1 MSDTLFSPLQ
11 MGGLDLPNRIVMA
24 PLTRNRADDVT
35 GEVGPMQAEYYAQ
48 RASAGLIITEATQIS
63 PEGKGYVGTPGIH
76 TPGQVAAW
84 RQVTDAVHAEGGRIV
99 VQLWHVGRI
108 SHVSLQPGGQ
118 APVAPSEIAAKA
130 QTVTREGF
138 VDTSAPRALRLDE
151 MPRIVADYVHAARCA
166 RDAGFDG
173 IELHAANGYLLD
185 QFLKDGPNRREDAYG
200 GPVENRMRLL
210 LEVLDGLA
218 TIWEPERIGLR
229 LSPWSSFNDASDSD
243 PDATFGAVVARLN
256 GRGLGYLHLVEGNTG
271 GARDGDFDALRARWQ
286 GVYMAN
292 NGYDRDL
299 AMTRVAEGK
308 ADLVA
313 FGRPYIANPDLVDRL
328 RRDAQLNEGDQATYY
343 GGGAEGYT
351 DYPSLETA

>member
-1 MSDTLFSPLQ
+1 MSDTLFSPLR
-11 MGGLDLPNRIVMA
+11 MGALDLPNRIVMA
-24 PLTRNRADDVT
+24 PLTRNRADDAT
-35 GEVGPMQAEYYAQ
+35 GEVGPLQAEYYAQ
-48 RASAGLIITEATQIS
+48 RASAGLLITEAAQIS

-76 TPGQVAAW
+76 TPAQVAAW
-84 RQVTDAVHAEGGRIV
+84 RKVTDAVHARGGRIV

-108 SHVSLQPGGQ
+108 SHVALQPGGQ
-118 APVAPSEIAAKA
+118 APVAPSAIAAKA
-130 QTVTREGF
+130 QTFTPAGF
-138 VDTSAPRALRLDE
+138 EDTSTPRALREDE
-151 MPRIVADYVHAARCA
+151 MGRVVADYVHAAKA
-166 RDAGFDG
+166 AKEAGFDG

-218 TIWEPERIGLR
+218 TVWEPGRIGLR
-229 LSPWSSFNDASDSD
+229 LSPWSGFNDASDSD

-256 GRGLGYLHLVEGNTG
+256 GRGLAYLHLVEGNTG
-271 GARDGDFDALRARWQ
+271 GAREGGFDALRAKWT

-299 AMTRVAEGK
+299 ALARVAEGK
-308 ADLVA
+308 VDLVA
-313 FGRPYIANPDLVDRL
+313 FGRPYIANPDLVERL
-328 RRDAQLNEGDQATYY
+328 ERNAPLNEGDPATYY

-351 DYPSLETA
+351 DYPALETA